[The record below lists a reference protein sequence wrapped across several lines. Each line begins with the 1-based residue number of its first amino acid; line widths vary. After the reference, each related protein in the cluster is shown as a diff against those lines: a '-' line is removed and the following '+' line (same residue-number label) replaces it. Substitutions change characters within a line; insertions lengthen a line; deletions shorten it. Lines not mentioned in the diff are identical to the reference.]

1 MTPTSLASSG
11 GLVSMR
17 TFWIGPSPWVGKPAD
32 ITGSTGLREDPQAAG
47 AEMPKPSRVAA
58 STVADG
64 AAASGPPQRLSGEA
78 LDHHCQAEGHDR

>member
-1 MTPTSLASSG
+1 MTPRSLASSG

-17 TFWIGPSPWVGKPAD
+17 TFWIGRSPRVGKP
-32 ITGSTGLREDPQAAG
+32 GEHPEVTGLRAEIQTGGAG
-47 AEMPKPSRVAA
+47 MPKPSRVAA